1 MLILG
6 TTAKFGALFTTI
18 PQPVVGG
25 MYCTLFGMIV
35 AVGLS
40 NLQYVDMNAP
50 RNLFIIGFAFFMG
63 LSMPAYIGANPI
75 TVGGAHWAVQAMA
88 DIANTLGSTGMAVGA
103 VIAVVLDNI
112 VPGTDDERGLTH
124 WGGDSASPAPVSYTH
139 LTLPT
144 TPYV

>member
-124 WGGDSASPAPVSYTH
+124 WGGDSASPAPSSSAAESA
-139 LTLPT
+139 
-144 TPYV
+144 